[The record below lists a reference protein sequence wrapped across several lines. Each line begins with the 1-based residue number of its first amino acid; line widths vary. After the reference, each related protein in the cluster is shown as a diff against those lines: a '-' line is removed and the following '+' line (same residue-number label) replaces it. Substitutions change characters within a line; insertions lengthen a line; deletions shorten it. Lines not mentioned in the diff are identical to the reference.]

1 MAAPN
6 LRNPTTVTYTSFAT
20 SLADTSATT
29 IVNNAASSGTVVE
42 IVSLY
47 VCNDDGSSAADITV
61 ALHPEDDGGGTG
73 VEMASTISVP
83 ADATLVVVSKEAP
96 IYLEEDESL
105 VATASAGGDLNCVG
119 SYRVLS

>member
-6 LRNPTTVTYTSFAT
+6 LRNPTTVTYTSFAVT
-20 SLADTSATT
+20 LTGSATVV
-29 IVNNAASSGTVVE
+29 VNNAASSGTVVE

-47 VCNDDGSSAADITV
+47 VCNDDGTNNADITL
-61 ALHPEDDGGGTG
+61 ALHPQDDGAGTG
-73 VEMASTISVP
+73 VELANTITVP
-83 ADATLVVVSKEAP
+83 ADSTLVLIDKDSP

-105 VATASAGGDLNCVG
+105 VATASATLDLNCVG